1 MTSNRRGVK
10 YGRTTLVRMAAV
22 CALAVGLAGCRQ
34 DMHDAPRYDPL
45 EASALMPGGAS
56 AQPLVE
62 GTVAR
67 GHENADEL
75 LTTGKV
81 GGQEANLF
89 PFAITRAD
97 LDVGQQ
103 RFNTYCSPCHAK
115 SGEGNGMV
123 VQRGYRQPPS
133 LHIDRLRQA
142 PAGQFFDRITNGF
155 GVMPSYR
162 SQVAVEDRWR
172 IVAYVRALQASHQG
186 TRADVPPDE
195 LTRLD
200 NPEPA
205 PAAAAASED
214 TH

>member
-1 MTSNRRGVK
+1 
-10 YGRTTLVRMAAV
+10 
-22 CALAVGLAGCRQ
+22 
-34 DMHDAPRYDPL
+34 MHDAPRYDPL
-45 EASALMPGGAS
+45 EASALFPGGAS
-56 AQPLVE
+56 ALPLVE

-75 LTTGKV
+75 LVTGKV

-97 LDVGQQ
+97 LDLGQQ
-103 RFNTYCSPCHAK
+103 RFNTFCSPCHAQ
-115 SGEGNGMV
+115 SGEGDGMV

-133 LHIDRLRQA
+133 LHIERLRQA

-162 SQVAVEDRWR
+162 AQIDVADRWR

-186 TRADVPPDE
+186 TRADVPADE
-195 LTRLD
+195 LNRLE
-200 NPEPA
+200 N
-205 PAAAAASED
+205 PAAAAASDATATEG

>member
-1 MTSNRRGVK
+1 
-10 YGRTTLVRMAAV
+10 
-22 CALAVGLAGCRQ
+22 
-34 DMHDAPRYDPL
+34 MHDAPRYDPL
-45 EASALMPGGAS
+45 EASVLFPGGAA
-56 AQPLVE
+56 AQPLVD

-67 GHENADEL
+67 GHENDDEL

-97 LDVGQQ
+97 LDLGEQ
-103 RFNTYCSPCHAK
+103 RFNTFCAPCHART
-115 SGEGNGMV
+115 GEGDGMV

-162 SQVAVEDRWR
+162 AQIGVEDRWR
-172 IVAYVRALQASHQG
+172 IAAYVRVLQASRQG
-186 TRADVPPDE
+186 TRADVPAEE
-195 LTRLD
+195 LARLD
-200 NPEPA
+200 NPEPPA
-205 PAAAAASED
+205 AAAAASED